1 MYVCDYV
8 YIYIY
13 DQVGD
18 QRHQKCDIDE
28 FEALTL
34 KL

>member
-1 MYVCDYV
+1 M
-8 YIYIY
+8 YIYIYVY

-18 QRHQKCDIDE
+18 QRHQTCDIDE

-34 KL
+34 KQ